1 MDTRWGMI
9 DILTHFVHRLREEH
23 GFVIG
28 RVALALVILSIVMV
42 AALVA
47 LFIPN

>member
-1 MDTRWGMI
+1 MT
-9 DILTHFVHRLREEH
+9 DILMHLAQGLHADD

-28 RVALALVILSIVMV
+28 RVALVVLVLAIIIV

-47 LFIPN
+47 LIVPN

>member
-1 MDTRWGMI
+1 MT
-9 DILTHFVHRLREEH
+9 DILIHLTHRLREEH

-28 RVALALVILSIVMV
+28 RVALAVLILSIVMV

-47 LFIPN
+47 LLVPN